1 MAITMLAALMLAY
14 FLLLYGAVAFIQDKR
29 FYGSAPKERN
39 KSSQR
44 CEHNSFMALVAFVSN
59 TINNKDSDKEGR
71 ILSQPSADSFLCG
84 RSQGRFRACGHK
96 AVAF

>member
-1 MAITMLAALMLAY
+1 MTIALLCFAGAAFFAIGDGVL
-14 FLLLYGAVAFIQDKR
+14 
-29 FYGSAPKERN
+29 KERN
-39 KSSQR
+39 KSGQR

-84 RSQGRFRACGHK
+84 GSLGNYVSGLLQPPF
-96 AVAF
+96 F